1 MQILQEQSKYRRWPF
16 QLWYTWLQLQPMP
29 TVHSSEAN
37 SVLQT
42 TPTLDK
48 QFHKDRYQLKREILA
63 DISVITVPLTSKM
76 AESLAL
82 IALAALTSV
91 KIVRYVPLDTFYE

>member
-1 MQILQEQSKYRRWPF
+1 M
-16 QLWYTWLQLQPMP
+16 
-29 TVHSSEAN
+29 
-37 SVLQT
+37 
-42 TPTLDK
+42 
-48 QFHKDRYQLKREILA
+48 EILA

-91 KIVRYVPLDTFYE
+91 KIVRYVPLETFYE